1 MGVKQML
8 WSLDEKRPLSL
19 SKLDS
24 EEQLEY
30 LIKDN
35 IDILEESWL
44 VIGNQIPTDLKKRL
58 DILCI
63 DSDGNLVVVELKKDK
78 TPREVTAQT
87 IEYAEYVSRITVPE
101 LSDIYRKST
110 GGKDLSEAYNDKF
123 GIQLNE
129 SEFNPEIKMVIVAT
143 EMDSSTERIIKYL
156 RSYEIDINI
165 LFFQIF
171 QEGKKKYISRAWFV
185 EDYDIEENV
194 SKKSEIGEWNK
205 EYYVSYGGSHRSWDD
220 AVKYGFISAGGGKWY
235 SKTLFMLHE
244 GDRIW
249 VRIPQKG
256 YVGVGTVKEAATQ
269 SADATFVYK
278 GKNAKM
284 KDLPLKGNYYF
295 ENSNTEKA
303 EYIVKV
309 EWKHT
314 VSEKNAVQEFGFFGN
329 ENSVCRPKN
338 KKWDITVKR
347 LMDLWGIQD
356 LKAD

>member
-1 MGVKQML
+1 MI
-8 WSLDEKRPLSL
+8 WSLDEKKPLLL

-24 EEQLEY
+24 EEQLEN
-30 LIKDN
+30 LLKDN
-35 IDILEESWL
+35 IDILEEGWL

-78 TPREVTAQT
+78 TPREVTAQA
-87 IEYAEYVSRITVPE
+87 IEYAEFVSRITVPE
-101 LSDIYRKST
+101 LSVIYRESFD
-110 GGKDLSEAYNDKF
+110 GKDLSDAYNEKF
-123 GIQLNE
+123 GMHLNE
-129 SEFNPEIKMVIVAT
+129 SDFNPRIKMVIVAT

-156 RSYEIDINI
+156 RSFKIDINI
-165 LFFQIF
+165 LFFRIF

-185 EDYDIEENV
+185 EDLDNEDNSLIKTE
-194 SKKSEIGEWNK
+194 KGEWNQ
-205 EYYVSYGGSHRSWDD
+205 EYYVSYGGPHRSWDD

-256 YVGVGTVKEAATQ
+256 YVGVGKVKKTATP
-269 SADATFVYK
+269 SADATLDYN
-278 GKNAKM
+278 GKNVKM
-284 KDLPLKGNYYF
+284 KDLALKGNYFF

-303 EYIVKV
+303 EYIVQV
-309 EWKHT
+309 EWLYH
-314 VSEKNAVQEFGFFGN
+314 VSEKKAVQEFGFFGN

-338 KKWDITVKR
+338 DKWNITVKR
-347 LMDLWGIQD
+347 LRELWGIQD
-356 LKAD
+356 LEAD